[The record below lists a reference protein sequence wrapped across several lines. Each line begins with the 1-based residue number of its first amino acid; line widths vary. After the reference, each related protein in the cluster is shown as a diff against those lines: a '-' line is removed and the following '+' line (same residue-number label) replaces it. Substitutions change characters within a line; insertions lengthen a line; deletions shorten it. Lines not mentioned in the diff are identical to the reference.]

1 MLSLFSY
8 SHVLKMLNFVST
20 PIGNLNDISLR
31 AIDVIKSSD
40 YLYAEDTRN
49 VKKLLDF
56 INVKISCKSFHEH
69 NEQKVMLNILKQAK
83 NSKVI
88 SIVSDAGTPSI
99 SDPGY
104 KLITKCIEENIKYT
118 LIPGPSSVI
127 SAMVMSG
134 LPSNRFAFYGFVPR
148 KIQDKK
154 KFFEDLDEETKTS
167 IIFESSNRI
176 YDTLKNLADYLNSDR
191 KVSICKEM
199 TKIHENVIRGK
210 ASEIFKFVEENQ
222 INLKGEIVIVIEGT
236 SKKITAP
243 KINSKIKK
251 EFLTKLS
258 ASESAKLIS
267 AVTGENKRD
276 VYKKLIQT

>member
-1 MLSLFSY
+1 MLSLISY
-8 SHVLKMLNFVST
+8 SYVLKMLNFVST

-69 NEQKVMLNILKQAK
+69 NEKKVMLDILKKAK

-104 KLITKCIEENIKYT
+104 KLITKCIAENIKYT

-167 IIFESSNRI
+167 IIFESSRRVF
-176 YDTLKNLADYLNSDR
+176 DTLKNLADYLDSDR

-210 ASEIFKFVEENQ
+210 TSEIFKLVVENQ

-236 SKKITAP
+236 SKKITAS
-243 KINSKIKK
+243 KINSRIKK

-267 AVTGENKRD
+267 TVTGENKRD

>member
-1 MLSLFSY
+1 MLSLISY

-69 NEQKVMLNILKQAK
+69 NEQKVMLDILKQAK

-167 IIFESSNRI
+167 IIFESSKRI

-251 EFLTKLS
+251 EFLKKLS